1 MYICMHE
8 CPSVDFSIF
17 DLLHHRVSVQFIGA
31 NVRVLL
37 HRFQVGLRVGEL
49 AATHL
54 ALWFPTC
61 RYADR
66 RGESGELSC
75 FQVSSPHLAFSL
87 PTCSD
92 ADSGESEELVLKSAE
107 TQMCQVADSF
117 LFILNFLL
125 VTFIQLCS
133 ELHRALKYTT
143 IYIIYVYIYIYSC
156 IHPSG

>member
-1 MYICMHE
+1 MQTE
-8 CPSVDFSIF
+8 EERAES
-17 DLLHHRVSVQFIGA
+17 
-31 NVRVLL
+31 
-37 HRFQVGLRVGEL
+37 
-49 AATHL
+49 
-54 ALWFPTC
+54 C
-61 RYADR
+61 RR
-66 RGESGELSC
+66 LSC

-143 IYIIYVYIYIYSC
+143 IYIIYVYIYIAVSTLQGKVPCVFISKAVMQKLSHCRGLTSLCMIVCHYR
-156 IHPSG
+156 I